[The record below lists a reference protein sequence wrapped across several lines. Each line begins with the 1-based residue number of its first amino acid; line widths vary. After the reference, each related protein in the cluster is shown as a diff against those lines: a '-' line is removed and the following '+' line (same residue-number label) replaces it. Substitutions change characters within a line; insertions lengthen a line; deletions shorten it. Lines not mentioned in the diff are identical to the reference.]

1 MLSKCGAGKDYW
13 DYWLLLDCKDIKP
26 GHPKGNQPWISI
38 GRTDA
43 EAPIL
48 WPPDV
53 NSQLIGKDPGAG
65 KNWRQEEKRGAE
77 DELVGWHRRFNGH
90 ELGQTPGDS
99 ERQGDLAC
107 CSSWGRKELD
117 TTEWLNST
125 KLIFHIIIIL
135 YLISYIS
142 KFYETLLLLFYTV
155 SIIQIYS
162 HFLLYFPFSFSYSS
176 CFWLISYFFYLKK
189 ISL

>member
-1 MLSKCGAGKDYW
+1 MT
-13 DYWLLLDCKDIKP
+13 I
-26 GHPKGNQPWISI
+26 
-38 GRTDA
+38 
-43 EAPIL
+43 
-48 WPPDV
+48 
-53 NSQLIGKDPGAG
+53 LIGKDPDSG
-65 KNWRQEEKRGAE
+65 KDWEQEEKRVT
-77 DELVGWHRRFNGH
+77 DDKMVGWHHRLNGRG
-90 ELGQTPGDS
+90 LGGTPGAGDG
-99 ERQGDLAC
+99 QGDLAC